1 MGKKIDVF
9 RAAAGGNGSKISL
22 KDEKAETEVVVG
34 TKTSKKKTKVLAIE
48 VMVEDL
54 PKFDMAM
61 IKLSSR
67 DNTLYKRKDIYIAMT
82 KYFFDAIDKNIDKIK
97 MEKY

>member
-9 RAAAGGNGSKISL
+9 RAAAGGSGSKISL

>member
-9 RAAAGGNGSKISL
+9 RAAAGGSGSKISL
-22 KDEKAETEVVVG
+22 KDERAATEVVVNAE
-34 TKTSKKKTKVLAIE
+34 TSKKKTKVLAIE
-48 VMVEDL
+48 VIVEDL
-54 PKFDMAM
+54 PKFDQA
-61 IKLSSR
+61 IFKLSNR

-97 MEKY
+97 VEKY